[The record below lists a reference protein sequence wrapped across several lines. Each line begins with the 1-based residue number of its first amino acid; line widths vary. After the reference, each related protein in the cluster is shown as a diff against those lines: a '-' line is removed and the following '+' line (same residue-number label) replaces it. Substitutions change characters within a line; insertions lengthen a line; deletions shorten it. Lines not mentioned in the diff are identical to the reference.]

1 MLLTTID
8 KNIFVQSIHAKH
20 SQAAAS
26 RLLCLLLMNRGII
39 NHLIPPSPTRYSMIE
54 MVIYDIVKKQKTAL

>member
-1 MLLTTID
+1 MLLTTFD
-8 KNIFVQSIHAKH
+8 KSIFVQSIHAKH

-39 NHLIPPSPTRYSMIE
+39 NHLKPPCPTRYSMIE
-54 MVIYDIVKKQKTAL
+54 MAIYDIAKKQKIAL